1 MDQKLEQAIKCFMDN
16 LESVNE
22 LHHPNDYKRLYNIA
36 LIATLNGTGVPYD
49 ELKEAFDKAVN
60 DRDLNRTRF
69 ETAYPDYI
77 HTIEIAYEIFSRI
90 KQNNYSISSDFRF

>member
-1 MDQKLEQAIKCFMDN
+1 MDN

-77 HTIEIAYEIFSRI
+77 YTIEIAYEIFSRI